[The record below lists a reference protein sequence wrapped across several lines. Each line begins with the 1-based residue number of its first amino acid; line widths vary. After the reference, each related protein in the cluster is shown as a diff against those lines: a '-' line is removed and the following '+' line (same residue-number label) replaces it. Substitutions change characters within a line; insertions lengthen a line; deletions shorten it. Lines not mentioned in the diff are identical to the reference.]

1 MNVIVTN
8 KKDEVIASIIDDSVI
23 YEDGYKV
30 YVDGELVTEPKVTEL
45 FDTIELMCSDD
56 YKDRFKAEYYQL
68 KIRYDKLMKMLS
80 AWDKGELKFTPTC
93 PRSMYDIQVK
103 GMEIYLDLLTDRAE
117 IEGIELDDVE

>member
-1 MNVIVTN
+1 MDVIVTN
-8 KKDEVIASIIDDSVI
+8 KKDEIIASIINDSVI
-23 YEDGYKV
+23 WEDGYKV

-80 AWDKGELKFTPTC
+80 AWDKGELNFTPTC

-103 GMEIYLDLLTDRAE
+103 GMEIYLDILYDRAE
-117 IEGIELDDVE
+117 LEKVDLNIV